1 MATHAT
7 GWRGVFSV
15 HTWIAVRPT
24 EAQRYM
30 RYEVLGF
37 GVADG
42 APAVRVDQMGPDNYW
57 FGARPQIIF
66 ERRGPDVDAMK
77 TRLPFR

>member
-1 MATHAT
+1 
-7 GWRGVFSV
+7 
-15 HTWIAVRPT
+15 
-24 EAQRYM
+24 M

-42 APAVRVDQMGPDNYW
+42 APAVRVDRMGPANYW

-66 ERRGPDVDAMK
+66 ERRGPDVGAMK

>member
-1 MATHAT
+1 
-7 GWRGVFSV
+7 
-15 HTWIAVRPT
+15 
-24 EAQRYM
+24 M

-42 APAVRVDQMGPDNYW
+42 APAVRVDRMGPDNYW

-66 ERRGPDVDAMK
+66 ERRGPDVDAMT